1 MSLNKWNKILGYA
14 GLIPFYIFSIASML
28 ANYNFFIDIF
38 FLYSVI
44 ILCFLSGSLWMK
56 LILLPQQKQN
66 FLFKCLAVIF
76 PLIALISELFVSYY
90 LKIAIYILIYIL
102 IYICDKRTVSNGLSE
117 YIRMRLFLTGHVILT
132 HFILLYTVFTYS
144 VL

>member
-1 MSLNKWNKILGYA
+1 
-14 GLIPFYIFSIASML
+14 ML

-56 LILLPQQKQN
+56 LILLPEQKQN

-76 PLIALISELFVSYY
+76 PLIALISELFVSYF
-90 LKIAIYILIYIL
+90 LKIVIYVLIYIL
-102 IYICDKRTVSNGLSE
+102 IYICDKRTANHGLSE

-144 VL
+144 IF

>member
-56 LILLPQQKQN
+56 LILLPEQKQN

-76 PLIALISELFVSYY
+76 PLIALISELFVSYF
-90 LKIAIYILIYIL
+90 LKIAIYVLIYIL
-102 IYICDKRTVSNGLSE
+102 IYICDKRTANHDLSK

-144 VL
+144 IF